1 MSIHCPLNTRQ
12 IVDEYFIENR
22 TRLLDVAAF
31 LDRID
36 RSREGRQADDFR
48 MRAFRE
54 GLRELVSAEPG
65 RIERVQMI
73 LSDPTTEPREHL
85 DRKGAYGAFKPPEE
99 VL

>member
-1 MSIHCPLNTRQ
+1 MSINCPLNARQ
-12 IVDEYFIENR
+12 VVDEYFIENR
-22 TRLLDVAAF
+22 TRLLDIAAF

-36 RSREGRQADDFR
+36 RSADGHQEDDFR
-48 MRAFRE
+48 VRAFRL
-54 GLRELVSAEPG
+54 GLRQLISDEPG

-85 DRKGAYGAFKPPEE
+85 DRKGAFGAFKPVEE